1 MTSIHRSRGVSNTRL
16 ITKTSLSGAND
27 HALADPGR
35 LNSSDLG
42 DLAGPVLRWPLVK
55 DPGACSIALVRIVAW
70 ELERQEQQ
78 RG

>member
-35 LNSSDLG
+35 LNSSDL
-42 DLAGPVLRWPLVK
+42 AGPVLSRALVRES
-55 DPGACSIALVRIVAW
+55 DACSIALVRIVAW